1 MKEAATCSSQGY
13 QDLPNLPQNRFS
25 RSKTGRE
32 VKTFNHFCCQRD
44 TCNGNLP
51 TTSLFV
57 LSYML
62 MSDIVG
68 IV

>member
-1 MKEAATCSSQGY
+1 MEGAATCSLQGY
-13 QDLPNLPQNRFS
+13 PDLPNLPQNRFS

-32 VKTFNHFCCQRD
+32 VQTFSHFCCQRD

-51 TTSLFV
+51 TKSLFV

-62 MSDIVG
+62 ISDIVS